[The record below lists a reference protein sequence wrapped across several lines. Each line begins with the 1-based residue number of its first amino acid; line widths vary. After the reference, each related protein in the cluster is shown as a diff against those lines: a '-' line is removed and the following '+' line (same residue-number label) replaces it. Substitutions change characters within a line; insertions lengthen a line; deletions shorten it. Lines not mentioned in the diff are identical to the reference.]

1 MTNAPSN
8 TKQPRMTKQRLAI
21 LEQFQTPGRHLTAD
35 GVYDLV
41 RTKVPNV
48 SLGTVYRN
56 LELLSR
62 DGLIRKLDLG
72 GSQRSYDGGLHR
84 HYHVRCVRCG
94 RMDDVSAA
102 PFGDLDA
109 AAADATEFRVFGH
122 QLEFEGVCPDCNSRE
137 NLAGDVL

>member
-1 MTNAPSN
+1 MTQITDNAR
-8 TKQPRMTKQRLAI
+8 QPRMTRQRAAI
-21 LEQFQTPGRHLTAD
+21 LEQFQTPNRHLTAD
-35 GVYDLV
+35 EVYDLV

-84 HYHVRCVRCG
+84 HYHVRCVQCG
-94 RMDDVSAA
+94 RLDDVSAA

-109 AAADATEFRVFGH
+109 AAAGATEFRVLGH
-122 QLEFEGVCPDCNSRE
+122 QLEFEGVCIDCGSRD
-137 NLAGDVL
+137 NPAGGVL

>member
-1 MTNAPSN
+1 MSQIQANA
-8 TKQPRMTKQRLAI
+8 KQPRMTKQRAAI
-21 LEQFQTPGRHLTAD
+21 LEQFQILGRHLTAD
-35 GVYDLV
+35 EVYDLV
-41 RTKVPNV
+41 RARVPNV

-84 HYHVRCVRCG
+84 HYHVRCVKCG

-109 AAADATEFRVFGH
+109 AAAGATEFRVLGH
-122 QLEFEGVCPDCNSRE
+122 QLEFEGVCIDCGSRE
-137 NLAGDVL
+137 SLAGGVL